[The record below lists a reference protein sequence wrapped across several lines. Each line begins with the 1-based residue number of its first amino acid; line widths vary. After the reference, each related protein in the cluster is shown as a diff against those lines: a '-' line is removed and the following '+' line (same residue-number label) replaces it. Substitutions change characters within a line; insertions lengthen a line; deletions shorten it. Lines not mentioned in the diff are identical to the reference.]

1 MNKYP
6 GIKIKA
12 PDPVVKDLICNTLTN
27 KLWQKLIK
35 AIKFL
40 EKYTEESNISE
51 RQSLSSTGKRNYK
64 NFKLQKLFLIP

>member
-27 KLWQKLIK
+27 K
-35 AIKFL
+35 
-40 EKYTEESNISE
+40 YSD
-51 RQSLSSTGKRNYK
+51 K
-64 NFKLQKLFLIP
+64 N